1 MTFLDFRKKKCFGAK
16 MDQMCPNWPKNEVFV
31 SFLKF
36 KPSDSADFAYSS
48 SFLSVL
54 NYYCNK
60 IGWKK
65 FLGWK
70 FDRLQ
75 IIIMVFGYFLM
86 FSSLEIVDFAHLS
99 YFRLCLSIYLVF
111 GLWKY
116 PRPLNLAVS
125 KLFFVSKLKFLP
137 SKVTCVQLTC
147 TFK

>member
-1 MTFLDFRKKKCFGAK
+1 MSWRQNGPNVSKLAQKWGFCQFSQVLTIRFGWF
-16 MDQMCPNWPKNEVFV
+16 CI
-31 SFLKF
+31 F
-36 KPSDSADFAYSS
+36 KLISI
-48 SFLSVL
+48 VL

-75 IIIMVFGYFLM
+75 IISMVFGYFLM
-86 FSSLEIVDFAHLS
+86 FSSFEIVDFAHLS

-116 PRPLNLAVS
+116 SRPLNLAVS
-125 KLFFVSKLKFLP
+125 KLFFVSKLQFLP
-137 SKVTCVQLTC
+137 SKVTCVQLN
-147 TFK
+147 